1 MTTALAFSQ
10 DKRDGTSVV
19 RALRDLQ
26 FDGVSGWCEFT
37 EEGDRKDPRYSIFN
51 AKSVSSDGLLNWE
64 EVGVSDVQVGSAK
77 YTNGIQDICFAEVG
91 CNLKSPPSDLY
102 PESPLPI
109 PTWTIPVL
117 VIIICL
123 FLFAA
128 AYAYRENRR
137 KLLHKTELKALQQ
150 SVAGMRTAE
159 ANYIPRVTKVLD
171 LEEQALGPKK
181 RSGSVVVDTAK
192 WMWQE
197 TPGYIGNHD
206 ACQIYGDQRDLW
218 ILYDDKSTAKL
229 EDAYKRGKAKA
240 SPLPGYEV
248 DFKTFMQTK
257 LTTGFTRKVQRVA
270 DGDSS
275 TEISLADLD
284 VDVGDSLP
292 ADLEGEARMVLVK
305 GDVIQI
311 SKSRPHDDW
320 RFGTKVGF
328 CVS

>member
-1 MTTALAFSQ
+1 MTKALAFSQ

-19 RALRDLQ
+19 RALRDLK
-26 FDGVSGWCEFT
+26 FNGVSGWCEFT
-37 EEGDRKDPRYSIFN
+37 EEGDRQDPRYSIFN

-64 EVGVSDVQVGSAK
+64 EVGVSDVQAGSAV
-77 YTNGIQDICFAEVG
+77 YTNGIQDICFAEAG
-91 CNLKSPPSDLY
+91 CNLKSPPSDSY
-102 PESPLPI
+102 PKSPLPI
-109 PTWTIPVL
+109 PTWTVPVL

-128 AYAYRENRR
+128 AYAYREHRR
-137 KLLHKTELKALQQ
+137 KLLHKAEVKALQQ

-159 ANYIPRVTKVLD
+159 ANYIPKVMKILD
-171 LEEQALGPKK
+171 LEEQALGTKK
-181 RSGSVVVDTAK
+181 RSGSVAIENAK

-206 ACQIYGDQRDLW
+206 ASHIYGDQRDLW

-229 EDAYKRGKAKA
+229 ENAFRRGMANA

-248 DFKTFMQTK
+248 DFTTFMQTK
-257 LTTGFTRKVQRVA
+257 LKTGFTRSVQRVA

-275 TEISLADLD
+275 TEISLAD
-284 VDVGDSLP
+284 VDVGDYLP

-320 RFGTKVGF
+320 RFGTKV
-328 CVS
+328 